1 MKRHHTLI
9 ASLISAA
16 ALAASA
22 AAFAQPGS
30 GMGGGMGSHRGPG
43 MGPGGSM
50 GMAMHGDAATVGS
63 RLSAIKAELKITPA
77 QEASWTKFE
86 TYMAQQAATR
96 QAAREQMRTQMQ
108 TAQADGSKSDF
119 TAMRANM
126 QKVREAHQADH
137 RAAFQELY
145 AVLTPEQKAIADQR
159 MNRRGPQHRWN

>member
-22 AAFAQPGS
+22 AAFAQPGG
-30 GMGGGMGSHRGPG
+30 GMGGGMGGQRGTG
-43 MGPGGSM
+43 M

-77 QEASWTKFE
+77 QEGSWTKFE
-86 TYMAQQAATR
+86 TTMTQQAATR

-108 TAQADGSKSDF
+108 TAQADGSKNDF
-119 TAMRANM
+119 AAMRANM